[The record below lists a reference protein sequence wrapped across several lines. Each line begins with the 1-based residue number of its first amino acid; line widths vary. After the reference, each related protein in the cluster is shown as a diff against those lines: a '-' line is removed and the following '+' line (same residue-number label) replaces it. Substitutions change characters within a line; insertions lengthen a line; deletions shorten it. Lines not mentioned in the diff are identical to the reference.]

1 MAKTD
6 DILREEL
13 LANNE
18 EFRSLFDKHQDCERR
33 LIELHENSLLS
44 EKNEL
49 EEKQIKRQKLFLKD
63 QMEAILRQH
72 RSQETPA

>member
-18 EFRSLFDKHQDCERR
+18 EFRSLFDQHQDCERR
-33 LIELHENSLLS
+33 LTELHEHSLLS
-44 EKNEL
+44 ENDEL

-63 QMEAILRQH
+63 RMEAILRQL
-72 RSQETPA
+72 RSQEAPA

>member
-33 LIELHENSLLS
+33 LTEIHENSLLS

-72 RSQETPA
+72 RNQEAPV

>member
-13 LANNE
+13 LAKNE

-33 LIELHENSLLS
+33 LTEIHEISLLS

-72 RSQETPA
+72 RNQEAPA

>member
-18 EFRSLFDKHQDCERR
+18 EFRSLFDKHQDCERQ
-33 LIELHENSLLS
+33 LIQLHENSLLS
-44 EKNEL
+44 ERNER

-72 RSQETPA
+72 RNQEAPA

>member
-1 MAKTD
+1 MTKPTET
-6 DILREEL
+6 LREEL

-18 EFRSLFDKHQDCERR
+18 EFRALFEKHQDCERR
-33 LIELHENSLLS
+33 LTELHENSLLS

-63 QMEAILRQH
+63 QMEAILRQ
-72 RSQETPA
+72 RRAEKAPV

>member
-33 LIELHENSLLS
+33 LTKLHENSLLS

-72 RSQETPA
+72 RNQEAPA

>member
-33 LIELHENSLLS
+33 LTEIHENSLLS

-63 QMEAILRQH
+63 QMEAILRS
-72 RSQETPA
+72 RRETTVTA

>member
-13 LANNE
+13 LAKNE

-33 LIELHENSLLS
+33 LTKIHENSLLS

-72 RSQETPA
+72 RNQEAPA

>member
-13 LANNE
+13 LSNNE
-18 EFRSLFDKHQDCERR
+18 EFRSLFDQHQDCERR
-33 LIELHENSLLS
+33 LTELHENSLLS

-63 QMEAILRQH
+63 RMEAILRQL
-72 RSQETPA
+72 RSQEAPV